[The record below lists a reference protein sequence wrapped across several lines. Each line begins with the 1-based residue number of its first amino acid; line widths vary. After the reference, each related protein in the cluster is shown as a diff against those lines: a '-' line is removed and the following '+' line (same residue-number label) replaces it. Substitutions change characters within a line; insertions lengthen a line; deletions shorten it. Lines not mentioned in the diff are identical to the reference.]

1 MDDELVQY
9 YILILILTSFC
20 GSAILHKDTL
30 FIFRYPLSFHIL
42 PFFYPPIS
50 YPSSILRYSTILLP
64 SHPPISYHPS
74 TPPLPPILLLP
85 SFYPPFTLPYPV
97 ILPSSHILSF
107 FNAPFTLPP
116 ISSHHSTLPFPANK
130 LKNFLLNCFF

>member
-50 YPSSILRYSTILLP
+50 YPPSILPYPTILLP
-64 SHPPISYHPS
+64 SHPPILPS
-74 TPPLPPILLLP
+74 LYPPLPPSSFYPLFTLLLPYHILSLFHPPKSFHPSILLLP
-85 SFYPPFTLPYPV
+85 S
-97 ILPSSHILSF
+97 
-107 FNAPFTLPP
+107 
-116 ISSHHSTLPFPANK
+116 LPFPPIIQPSH
-130 LKNFLLNCFF
+130 FLPIN

>member
-50 YPSSILRYSTILLP
+50 YPPSILPYPTILLP
-64 SHPPISYHPS
+64 SH
-74 TPPLPPILLLP
+74 
-85 SFYPPFTLPYPV
+85 PV
-97 ILPSSHILSF
+97 ILPSSHILSS
-107 FNAPFTLPP
+107 FNPPFTLPP

-130 LKNFLLNCFF
+130 LKNFLLNCFFKQSVGTRKVKAKCRYKEG